1 MDQPSILLPCTILT
15 TEHNYHD
22 ASNDDLHLPYL
33 SGMRLFLGLSALFA
47 LSLLSPWNSAKSSS
61 LTPDSSRTIVTSDAE
76 KRYLSKRSTI
86 KMCIDPNWMPYERIN
101 EQGKHEGMAADY
113 IKLFAQRA
121 GLTLE
126 LFPTDSWE
134 ATLKAAETR
143 QCDIISMAR
152 ETEDRRRYMN
162 FTTPY
167 ISYPYVIATTNDK
180 FFLEDIRQHP
190 DKLFAVVRSYAANQY
205 LKDILPDIKLLP
217 VDNIDEGLAKL
228 REGKVYGYVDSILSI
243 GYSISKGSHVDIKIS
258 GKLDFQSRPAI
269 AVRNDEP
276 ELLSI
281 LQKAMNSVSEAE
293 RQEIYNRWFAIRFE
307 QGFDY
312 SRFIQILLGIAAV
325 VCGLLIWNRKLSLAN
340 RIAQDALDELHKTQK
355 KLREKNTQ
363 LEHLASTDLLT
374 GLCNRLK
381 VENSLERELDRLQRF
396 GHIFSIILLDID
408 HFKRVNDEHGHQ
420 AGDQVLIDFANL
432 LREQVRSVDT
442 LGRWGGEEFMVVCP
456 GTDQAGITELAN
468 KLRAAVEQHE
478 FPTVGHKTASFGVAT
493 ASQDDNIQQLI
504 MHADRAMYTAKH
516 QGRNQVVSADLLTLS

>member
-1 MDQPSILLPCTILT
+1 MGQHSIWLSCTILT
-15 TEHNYHD
+15 TEYNYHD
-22 ASNDDLHLPYL
+22 ASNDNLHQSDL
-33 SGMRLFLGLSALFA
+33 SGMRLFFGLSALFA
-47 LSLLSPWNSAKSSS
+47 LSLLPPWILAN
-61 LTPDSSRTIVTSDAE
+61 TSDSPGAIAITEAE

-86 KMCIDPNWMPYERIN
+86 KMCVDPNWMPYERIN

-134 ATLKAAETR
+134 ATLKAAENR

-162 FTTPY
+162 FSAPY

-180 FFLEDIRQHP
+180 FFIEDIRQHP
-190 DKLFAVVRSYAANQY
+190 DKRFAVVRGYAANQF
-205 LKDILPDIKLLP
+205 LKDILPDIELLP

-228 REGKVYGYVDSILSI
+228 RKGKVYGYVDSVLSI
-243 GYSISKGSHVDIKIS
+243 GYAISKDSHVDIKIS
-258 GKLDFQSRPAI
+258 GKLDFQSRPSI
-269 AVRNDEP
+269 AVRKDEP

-281 LQKAMNSVSEAE
+281 LQKAMDSVSEAE
-293 RQEIYNRWFAIRFE
+293 RQAIYNRWFAIRFE

-312 SRFIQILLGIAAV
+312 SRFIQILLAIAAV
-325 VCGLLIWNRKLSLAN
+325 ICGLLIWNRKLSLAN
-340 RIAQDALDELHKTQK
+340 KIAKDALNELHQTQK

-420 AGDQVLIDFANL
+420 AGDQILIDFANL

-456 GTDQAGITELAN
+456 GTDSAGITELAN
-468 KLRAAVEQHE
+468 KLRVAVERHE
-478 FPTVGHKTASFGVAT
+478 FPLVGHKTASFGSAT
-493 ASQDDNIQQLI
+493 VNDGDSIEQLI
-504 MHADRAMYTAKH
+504 MRADKAMYTAKH
-516 QGRNQVVSADLLTLS
+516 LGRNRVVSADS